1 MRVIRTSTNQADWI
15 SIIETGYN
23 LEENDSQWL
32 RRVLDQAAPLLGRD
46 TNPLGW
52 TFHCTPTTF
61 KLGSFSEG
69 TPKALTYLARMSHT
83 LATEKSL
90 DLTYRTGTV
99 IATASELVFPRLP
112 DMHKMF
118 KNLLKSRMRD
128 LLVINCQSGVGSGA
142 SIGVLLKETSKAT
155 DQEKRRWPQIA
166 AHLGAAMRL
175 RNIAAALSL
184 ENSTIEAVLES
195 DGDVYDARGPAKD
208 RDARATLRAIVRR
221 IEHSRTREGR
231 EDMDEALANW
241 VCLVSGRWSL
251 VDYFDSDQRRF
262 IVAIKDDP
270 AYPDPRGLTPRE
282 RQVAE
287 YAGLGRSSKEIA
299 YTLGLSESA
308 ITNCTARV
316 QDKLGMASRTE
327 LVSFFAPNGFRRK
340 LAEKSI
346 SDERFLIASSSLIN
360 TKDFENLS
368 EAEREITVLMIAG
381 STNADIAEKRGVS
394 EYTITNQVQS
404 IFRKLCVR
412 SRGELVVRLQKP
424 GK

>member
-1 MRVIRTSTNQADWI
+1 MRVIRTSTNQADGI
-15 SIIETGYN
+15 SIIEAGYN
-23 LEENDSQWL
+23 LEGNDSQWL
-32 RRVLDQAAPLLGRD
+32 KRVLDQAAPLLGRD

-61 KLGSFSEG
+61 NLGSFSEG
-69 TPKALTYLARMSHT
+69 TPKALTHLARMSHT

-128 LLVINCQSGVGSGA
+128 LLVINCQTGVGSGA

-195 DGDVYDARGPAKD
+195 DEDVYDARGPAKD
-208 RDARATLRAIVRR
+208 RDARATLRTIVRR

-231 EDMDEALANW
+231 EDVDEALANW
-241 VCLVSGRWSL
+241 EGLVSGRWSL

-262 IVAIKDDP
+262 IVAIKNDP

-287 YAGLGRSSKEIA
+287 YVGLGRSSKEIA

-368 EAEREITVLMIAG
+368 EAEREITILMIAG

-394 EYTITNQVQS
+394 EYTIANQVQS

-412 SRGELVVRLQKP
+412 SRGELVVKLQKP